1 MSTPDSTSQPPADSR
16 LSDLAAK
23 LVSRE
28 AAFSRK
34 SRKRQVEEVDATT
47 KPLTNSGTVAGSPPE
62 RTAIVRGMALRFHPG
77 QMSASRRVSALLSEA
92 QRKELVRRHVSGDW
106 EPTYR
111 AKNERAVREG
121 RDVFSEFLF
130 SDEDGWPVTVWVLT
144 ESDRG
149 RPVLMCPEES
159 LYRSS
164 DLEEATSPLF
174 YGLPVPRVRSDKD
187 TGVPQGQWLK

>member
-1 MSTPDSTSQPPADSR
+1 MNHEARLPPGAHDNNSTSQPSADSR

-28 AAFSRK
+28 VAFSRK
-34 SRKRQVEEVDATT
+34 SRKRQAEELDATT
-47 KPLTNSGTVAGSPPE
+47 NPLTNSGTVAGSPPE
-62 RTAIVRGMALRFHPG
+62 RTSAIVRDMELRFHPG
-77 QMSASRRVSALLSEA
+77 QMSASRRVSALLSEP

-121 RDVFSEFLF
+121 GDIFSEFIF
-130 SDEDGWPVTVWVLT
+130 SDENGRPVTVWVLT

-149 RPVLMCPEES
+149 RTVLMCPEES

-164 DLEEATSPLF
+164 DLEEVPSPVY
-174 YGLPVPRVRSDKD
+174 YGSPGPASQKL
-187 TGVPQGQWLK
+187 